1 MPRYRA
7 PVSALL
13 LPCLLLSLALPAT
26 ALAED
31 TAALNWSGRVRAY
44 GNSGGTVGIYR
55 TLSPRWDF
63 GLQMSV
69 GLGTSETDRVGTA
82 SYDYDSDR
90 SDLTVSVYPEF
101 RRRDEKSQTLSTYWG
116 IQGGYSYQHAQ
127 RTTEQIAPSSFFD
140 QTDDWTTTLGVAATF
155 GALVRV
161 HRYIGISADLVPLGL
176 SYAWTSSEDSR
187 RQGDEI
193 AETQKED
200 GNRFDLDLAL
210 SPALYV
216 VIFF

>member
-1 MPRYRA
+1 M
-7 PVSALL
+7 
-13 LPCLLLSLALPAT
+13 LSLALPAT

-31 TAALNWSGRVRAY
+31 NAALNWSGRVRAY
-44 GNSGGTVGIYR
+44 GNSSGAVGIYR

-69 GLGTSETDRVGTA
+69 DLGTSETDRVGTA

-90 SDLTVSVYPEF
+90 SDLTVSVYPEI

-116 IQGGYSYQHAQ
+116 IQGRYSYQHAQ
-127 RTTEQIAPSSFFD
+127 QTSERSAPYSSFD
-140 QTDDWTTTLGVAATF
+140 QNDDWTTTLGVAATF

-161 HRYIGISADLVPLGL
+161 HRYIGISADLVPLAL
-176 SYAWTSSEDSR
+176 SYAWTSSEDSS
-187 RQGDEI
+187 RQDDEI
-193 AETQKED
+193 AETRKED
-200 GNRFDLDLAL
+200 GNRFDLDLTI